1 MVSIGS
7 MTLNRSVIAAI
18 GENPVSCAKKAK
30 QLGAD
35 ILELRIDLLSQ
46 KLHGVIEELKKLGLP
61 VIITNRMKD
70 QGGSW
75 QGSEE
80 ERIRELLRL
89 LPLADAVDIELCAR
103 DRDLVV
109 NKARNA
115 GKTVIIS
122 THDFQKTPDIKVM
135 DEIIRES
142 LAAGAD
148 IAKLAVMPESL
159 GDVLRLLDVTLHAKC
174 PVCTISMGATG
185 KYSRVIA
192 PVYGSVMTYGYVDTP
207 TAPGQLR
214 IDELKNLLEMLC
226 TDPTD
231 FHR

>member
-7 MTLNRSVIAAI
+7 LTLNRSVIAAI
-18 GENPVSCAKKAK
+18 GENPVTSAKKAK

-46 KLHGVIEELKKLGLP
+46 NPQGVLEELKKLGLP
-61 VIITNRMKD
+61 IIITNRMAD

-80 ERIRELLRL
+80 ERIRDLLLL

-103 DRDLVV
+103 DRDSVV
-109 NKARNA
+109 NKARNS

-122 THDFQKTPDIKVM
+122 THDFQKTPDNIVM
-135 DEIIRES
+135 DGIIRES
-142 LAAGAD
+142 LEAGAD
-148 IAKLAVMPESL
+148 IAKLAVMPGSL
-159 GDVLRLLDVTLHAKC
+159 VDVLRLLEVTLRAKG
-174 PVCTISMGATG
+174 PVCTIAMGATG
-185 KYSRVIA
+185 KHSRIIA

-214 IDELKNLLEMLC
+214 IDEMKKLLEML
-226 TDPTD
+226 
-231 FHR
+231 

>member
-7 MTLNRSVIAAI
+7 LTLNRSVIAAI
-18 GENPVSCAKKAK
+18 GENPVSSAKKAK

-46 KLHGVIEELKKLGLP
+46 NPQGVLEELKKLGLP

-75 QGSEE
+75 QASEE
-80 ERIRELLRL
+80 ERIRELLLL

-103 DRDLVV
+103 DRDSVV
-109 NKARNA
+109 NKARKA

-122 THDFQKTPDIKVM
+122 THDFQKTPDNMVM
-135 DEIIRES
+135 DGIIRES
-142 LAAGAD
+142 IEAGAD
-148 IAKLAVMPESL
+148 IAKLAVMPGSL
-159 GDVLRLLDVTLHAKC
+159 LDVLRLLEVTLHAKG
-174 PVCTISMGATG
+174 PVCTIAMGATG
-185 KYSRVIA
+185 KHSRIIA

-214 IDELKNLLEMLC
+214 IDELKKLLKML
-226 TDPTD
+226 
-231 FHR
+231 

>member
-7 MTLNRSVIAAI
+7 LTLNRSVIAAI

-46 KLHGVIEELKKLGLP
+46 NRQRVLEELKKVGLP

-75 QGSEE
+75 QGDEE
-80 ERIRELLRL
+80 ERIRELLLL
-89 LPLADAVDIELCAR
+89 LPLADAVDIELCAS
-103 DRDLVV
+103 DRDIVV

-115 GKTVIIS
+115 GKTIIIS
-122 THDFQKTPDIKVM
+122 THDFQKTPDNIVM
-135 DEIIRES
+135 DGIIRES
-142 LAAGAD
+142 LEAGAD
-148 IAKLAVMPESL
+148 IAKLAVMPGSL
-159 GDVLRLLDVTLHAKC
+159 CDVLRLLEVTLHAKG
-174 PVCTISMGATG
+174 PVCTIAMGDTG
-185 KYSRVIA
+185 KHSRIIA

-214 IDELKNLLEMLC
+214 IDEMKNLLKML
-226 TDPTD
+226 
-231 FHR
+231 

>member
-7 MTLNRSVIAAI
+7 LTLNRSVIAAI
-18 GENPVSCAKKAK
+18 GENPVNSARKAK

-46 KLHGVIEELKKLGLP
+46 KPQGILEELKKLELP
-61 VIITNRMKD
+61 VIIANRMAD

-75 QGSEE
+75 QASED
-80 ERIRELLRL
+80 ERIRELLVL

-103 DRDLVV
+103 DRDSVV
-109 NKARNA
+109 NKARKA

-122 THDFQKTPDIKVM
+122 THDFQKTPENMVM
-135 DEIIRES
+135 DGIIRES
-142 LAAGAD
+142 MEAGAD
-148 IAKLAVMPESL
+148 IAKLAVMPGSL
-159 GDVLRLLDVTLHAKC
+159 LDVLRLLEVTLHAKG
-174 PVCTISMGATG
+174 PVCTIAMGATG
-185 KYSRVIA
+185 KHSRIIA

-214 IDELKNLLEMLC
+214 IDELKNLLKML
-226 TDPTD
+226 
-231 FHR
+231 

>member
-7 MTLNRSVIAAI
+7 LTLNRSVIAAI
-18 GENPVSCAKKAK
+18 GENPVTSAKKAK

-46 KLHGVIEELKKLGLP
+46 KPQGLLEDLKKLGLP

-75 QGSEE
+75 QGSED
-80 ERIRELLRL
+80 ERIRELLSL

-103 DRDLVV
+103 DKDSVV
-109 NKARNA
+109 NKARKA

-122 THDFQKTPDIKVM
+122 THDFQKTPDNIVM
-135 DEIIRES
+135 EGIIRES
-142 LAAGAD
+142 LEAGAD
-148 IAKLAVMPESL
+148 IAKLAVMPGSL
-159 GDVLRLLDVTLHAKC
+159 FDVLRLLEVTLHARG

-185 KYSRVIA
+185 KHSRIIA
-192 PVYGSVMTYGYVDTP
+192 PVYGSVMTYGYVYTP

-214 IDELKNLLEMLC
+214 IDEMKNLLKML
-226 TDPTD
+226 
-231 FHR
+231 

>member
-7 MTLNRSVIAAI
+7 LTLNRSIIAAI
-18 GENPVSCAKKAK
+18 AENPVSSAKKAK

-46 KLHGVIEELKKLGLP
+46 KPQEVLEKIKTLGLP

-75 QGSEE
+75 KGSEE
-80 ERIRELLRL
+80 ERIRELLLL
-89 LPLADAVDIELCAR
+89 LPLADAIDIELCAR
-103 DRDLVV
+103 DRDNVV
-109 NKARNA
+109 DIARNA

-122 THDFQKTPDIKVM
+122 THDFQKTPDTKVM
-135 DEIIRES
+135 DGIIRES
-142 LAAGAD
+142 LEAGAD
-148 IAKLAVMPESL
+148 IAKLAVMPGS
-159 GDVLRLLDVTLHAKC
+159 LLDVLNLLEVTLHSKG
-174 PVCTISMGATG
+174 PVCTISMGETG
-185 KYSRVIA
+185 KHSRVIA

-214 IDELKNLLEMLC
+214 IDELKKMLKMI
-226 TDPTD
+226 
-231 FHR
+231 